1 MACASRSCSMPISLV
16 LQISL
21 GTWLGLLM
29 ARTSFAR
36 GLVRTVMV
44 SPFMLPPVVVG
55 MMAIVILDP
64 SFGIANWLLARIGLP
79 PGLWLSDP
87 STVVATVAALDTWQW
102 TPFVALIVMGGYLS
116 LPSDV
121 FEAAEID
128 GASGWQRFRL
138 VTLPLLLPTIV
149 TAAVLRSVDLLRLFD
164 IIYLTTQG
172 GTRHGEH
179 DPQHPRLSAR
189 LRVLRSRLRQRHH
202 GDAIEH
208 CARLGARL
216 RAAAQGR
223 CMVRR
228 QLLKAADAMQLAVV
242 LIVLAVPIAWTSLSA
257 FKPRTEVAAIP
268 PRLLFTPTLENFV
281 ELFGRNDFL
290 SNTLNSMIVTTGS
303 TLLGLA
309 LGVPAAFAVSWHRMS
324 WPATATLFARMA
336 PGTLFLLPWL
346 LMFSEVGLVGSY
358 WVLILTH
365 AVITLPIV
373 IWVLLPYFDAV
384 PRELVESAQIDGA
397 RQDQILAQVVLPVTT
412 SGIVVAAILSFI
424 FSWNYFL
431 FALVLSGVETK
442 TAIVASFNFIG
453 EGVTNWGALM
463 AAAVVIAL
471 PPLVLTLIIQR
482 RLVGG
487 LAAGAV
493 KG

>member
-1 MACASRSCSMPISLV
+1 
-16 LQISL
+16 
-21 GTWLGLLM
+21 
-29 ARTSFAR
+29 
-36 GLVRTVMV
+36 MV
-44 SPFMLPPVVVG
+44 K
-55 MMAIVILDP
+55 
-64 SFGIANWLLARIGLP
+64 
-79 PGLWLSDP
+79 
-87 STVVATVAALDTWQW
+87 
-102 TPFVALIVMGGYLS
+102 
-116 LPSDV
+116 
-121 FEAAEID
+121 
-128 GASGWQRFRL
+128 
-138 VTLPLLLPTIV
+138 
-149 TAAVLRSVDLLRLFD
+149 
-164 IIYLTTQG
+164 
-172 GTRHGEH
+172 
-179 DPQHPRLSAR
+179 
-189 LRVLRSRLRQRHH
+189 
-202 GDAIEH
+202 
-208 CARLGARL
+208 
-216 RAAAQGR
+216 
-223 CMVRR
+223 R
-228 QLLKAADAMQLAVV
+228 QLLKAADAVQLAVV
-242 LIVLAVPIAWTSLSA
+242 LIVLAVPIAWTFLSA

-268 PRLLFTPTLENFV
+268 PRLIFTPTLENFV

-290 SNTLNSMIVTTGS
+290 ANTLNSLIVATGS

-309 LGVPAAFAVSWHRMS
+309 LGVPAAFAVSWHHMS

-346 LMFSEVGLVGSY
+346 LMFSKVGLVGSY

-412 SGIVVAAILSFI
+412 SGMVVAAILSFI